1 MFKTVVLFNITLIYF
16 LWLFDESSKEQYLFE
31 IGILCNIINVTF
43 FIKSFM
49 LNNKKKKTYWPQTFE
64 WKFIYI
70 YIYIYMCLNIL
81 MCNKII
87 YAFHL
92 LSPDKDQAII
102 SSWQEET
109 VWGNSF
115 TFGGLWAGLADK
127 QHFCLK
133 MIRLGKQ
140 TYYRARI
147 SVSIASQYHMSNNS
161 FICSVWGCRL
171 HPYIHR
177 ADKRS
182 GDRIGNTEWMGHC
195 LSWLNESDSLP
206 GYK

>member
-1 MFKTVVLFNITLIYF
+1 MLFNITLIYF
-16 LWLFDESSKEQYLFE
+16 LGLFDESSKEQYLFE

-49 LNNKKKKTYWPQTFE
+49 LNNNKKKNLLTPNFWMEVQ
-64 WKFIYI
+64 YI
-70 YIYIYMCLNIL
+70 YIYICLNIL

-115 TFGGLWAGLADK
+115 TFSGLWAWLADK
-127 QHFCLK
+127 AAFLSEV
-133 MIRLGKQ
+133 IRLGKQ